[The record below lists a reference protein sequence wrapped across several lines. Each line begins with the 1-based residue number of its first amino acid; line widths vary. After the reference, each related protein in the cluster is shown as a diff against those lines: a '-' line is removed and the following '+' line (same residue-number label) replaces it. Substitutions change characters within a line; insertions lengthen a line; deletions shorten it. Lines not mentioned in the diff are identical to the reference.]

1 MLLEFC
7 VKNFLS
13 LKDEVKLSFIAST
26 LKESLQEENDLI
38 NELAIGLSVLRSA
51 VIYGTNASGKS
62 NVL

>member
-13 LKDEVKLSFIAST
+13 LKDEAKLSFIAST

-38 NELAIGLSVLRSA
+38 NELAIGLSACEVLSFMEP
-51 VIYGTNASGKS
+51 TLQESQTC
-62 NVL
+62 